1 MLGVTVA
8 LKPLWISSVLYF
20 DGATYRAVGV
30 TFGLG
35 AAITPAVAG
44 RAGLAAATELY
55 LGRLFAAGLVA
66 VAKALDGDGLRYFY
80 D

>member
-1 MLGVTVA
+1 MLGVTA
-8 LKPLWISSVLYF
+8 SSFLYF
-20 DGATYRAVGV
+20 DGATCRAVGVGV

-55 LGRLFAAGLVA
+55 LGLFAAELVA